1 MVWSTI
7 TQLNDIKAVLIVRLF
22 RHLYRER
29 NLKKSLAFEWK
40 KFPDKSWKGIII
52 SQGWFFAV
60 TNVLAWISPVLI
72 RFSWKRNVY
81 VKNVSNLSHSTTQ
94 TTQVLFF
101 VKTMRNNSETS
112 TDRNI
117 CAQYKVKSRHYKWF
131 LGPVY
136 MEWGTP
142 V

>member
-52 SQGWFFAV
+52 SQGGFFAV

-81 VKNVSNLSHSTTQ
+81 VKKKFITFHHSNYSNCCFLLKRCGITARHRQTGTYVHNTRSSHDTING
-94 TTQVLFF
+94 F
-101 VKTMRNNSETS
+101 
-112 TDRNI
+112 
-117 CAQYKVKSRHYKWF
+117 
-131 LGPVY
+131 
-136 MEWGTP
+136 
-142 V
+142 